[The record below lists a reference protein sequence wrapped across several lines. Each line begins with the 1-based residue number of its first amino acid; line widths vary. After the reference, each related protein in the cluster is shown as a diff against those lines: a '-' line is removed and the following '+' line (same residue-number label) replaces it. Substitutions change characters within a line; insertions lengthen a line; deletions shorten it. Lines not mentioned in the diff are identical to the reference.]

1 MSRSTERSRKAQA
14 SMEFMILFVLFLVAV
29 SVAMVVSVQ
38 RSQIISQA
46 QIDLESNRVLREV
59 ADRINIAYL
68 EGDGFSINVTLPEQ
82 ILRLGYTINISSN
95 EVILRVDGSTYV
107 RYLLTNNVTGD
118 VVIGTNRILN
128 RNGEI
133 LITEAL

>member
-1 MSRSTERSRKAQA
+1 MSRSTEPPRKAQA

-46 QIDLESNRVLREV
+46 QIDLESNKVLREV

-68 EGDGFSINVTLPEQ
+68 EGDGFSINVTLPER
-82 ILRLGYTINISSN
+82 ILRLDYTINISSN
-95 EVILRVDGSTYV
+95 EVILRLDGSTYV

-118 VVIGTNRILN
+118 AVKGTNRILN
-128 RNGEI
+128 RHGEI

>member
-1 MSRSTERSRKAQA
+1 
-14 SMEFMILFVLFLVAV
+14 MEFMILFMLFLLAV

-46 QIDLESNRVLREV
+46 QVDLESNRVLREV
-59 ADRINIAYL
+59 DDRINIAYI

-118 VVIGTNRILN
+118 VVKGTNRILN
-128 RNGEI
+128 RQGEI